1 MPAFMSTAHMVQPK
15 AVFERAQRAPPPPLQ
30 EESGHS

>member
-15 AVFERAQRAPPPPLQ
+15 VVFERAARAPPPPLGQ
-30 EESGHS
+30 ESGHS